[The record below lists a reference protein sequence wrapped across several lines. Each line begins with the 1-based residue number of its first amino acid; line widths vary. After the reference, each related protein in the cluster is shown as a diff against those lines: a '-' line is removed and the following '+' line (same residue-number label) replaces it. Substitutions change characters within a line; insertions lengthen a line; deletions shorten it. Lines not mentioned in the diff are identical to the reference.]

1 MTSWGAPHG
10 LPEGLLQRGVTRVVS
25 ASSSGLAPEI
35 YRLPVLH
42 VGSKVQAQEEK
53 GPSPAQDQLAQLS
66 GSPGMFLGRG
76 MGSQEQSC

>member
-1 MTSWGAPHG
+1 M
-10 LPEGLLQRGVTRVVS
+10 VS

-53 GPSPAQDQLAQLS
+53 GPSPAQDRSPSCLGLQACSS
-66 GSPGMFLGRG
+66 GGEWVPKSKVAREHQGEPCFQKSGA
-76 MGSQEQSC
+76 